1 MRTVLKSCSISVL
14 AVAALL
20 AAGCSQ
26 SAPTPAGGQSGAAN
40 APAAP
45 PEMVTAKT
53 AFWPMYKSAQ
63 AWSSDAVAIKVSPAS
78 VPGFSN
84 DAGKAAE
91 WQATFG
97 SPSKHQYRVFSYA
110 ITTVLP
116 DVHKGTTADMA
127 MPWAGQTRDAMPI
140 DTTVFN
146 VDSDAAYKTAAAEAT
161 VWLAKNPGKPPTS
174 LDLGSTFALHA
185 PVWYIAW
192 GTKTDGYIALV
203 NADTGE
209 AFKSKK

>member
-1 MRTVLKSCSISVL
+1 
-14 AVAALL
+14 
-20 AAGCSQ
+20 
-26 SAPTPAGGQSGAAN
+26 
-40 APAAP
+40 
-45 PEMVTAKT
+45 MVTAKT

-63 AWSSDAVAIKVSPAS
+63 AWSSDAVAIKLSPAP
-78 VPGFSN
+78 VPGFTN
-84 DAGKAAE
+84 DGGKAAE

-97 SPSKHQYRVFSYA
+97 SPSKRQYRVFSYA
-110 ITTVLP
+110 IATVLP
-116 DVHKGTTADMA
+116 DVHKGTSADMA

-146 VDSDAAYKTAAAEAT
+146 IDSDAAYKTAAAQAT

-203 NADTGE
+203 NADSGE